1 MKIKPQHVHLCLG
14 ILFMLGS
21 IAAYMKGLPPVAVLC
36 VFGGIVALV
45 HWKAAKAGIIDQ

>member
-14 ILFMLGS
+14 ILFLLGS
-21 IAAYMKGLPPVAVLC
+21 IPAYMKGLSPLAVLC
-36 VFGGIVALV
+36 FFGGIVAVL